1 LCSAAVINMTQEKS
15 FLATLFEKRAAVE
28 KTGANTGKN
37 VQAAIKE
44 VDRQIKQCLTGGN
57 LLTGE
62 GVTKSGKED

>member
-1 LCSAAVINMTQEKS
+1 MCSAAVINMTQEKS
-15 FLATLFEKRAAVE
+15 FLATLFEKRA
-28 KTGANTGKN
+28 ANTGKN